1 MGGGLTQLIAI
12 GAPDVF
18 LIGDPQKSLWKRNSV
33 RRTNFAVESIENTF
47 DLRFGEPTFINIKR
61 SGDLVK
67 NCVLEITMKRSSTE
81 SFYPAEQFIKSVTV
95 VIGGQ
100 DIEIITDFPNWSRVH
115 DELFNDTEM
124 RSANYRMQNFRNDDP
139 PGAIRTFY
147 VDLPLF
153 FTKYL
158 STALPMI
165 ALQYH
170 DIQLKISFNEPYN
183 IPGLDPVYIPQV
195 RFYTD
200 YVFLDRLEREYF
212 VSTPHEYIIEQ
223 LQTVTFTPK
232 IADYVTTAVYDL
244 PFNLPT
250 RYIIWFYKS
259 NLHGQYTTSNI
270 QFETNEAFAPM
281 FKSVLKCNGLDR
293 FTERPGGYFN
303 LVQSTQALG
312 QAASAGIYMY
322 SFGVKA
328 NEQDSA
334 GTMNFSRLDMV
345 SLSITSKAATA
356 ASISDILDMSTTLET
371 GLTKFNGIT
380 VFARNYNVLRVMD
393 GMGGVLFAN

>member
-1 MGGGLTQLIAI
+1 MGGLTQLVAI

-18 LIGDPQKSLWKRNSV
+18 LIGDPQRSLWKRNSV
-33 RRTNFAVESIENTF
+33 RRTNFAVESIESTF
-47 DLRFGEPTFINIKR
+47 DLRFGEPSFITIKK

-95 VIGGQ
+95 MIGGQ
-100 DIEIITDFPNWSRVH
+100 EIEHIADFPNWSRVH

-124 RSANYRMQNFRNDDP
+124 RSANYRMQNFRDDDP

-153 FTKYL
+153 FSNYL

-170 DIQLKISFNEPYN
+170 EIQLKISFNEPYN
-183 IPGLDPVYIPQV
+183 IPGVDPVYIPQV
-195 RFYTD
+195 RFYAD
-200 YVFLDRLEREYF
+200 YVYLDKLEREYF
-212 VSTPHEYIIEQ
+212 VSKPHEYIIEQ
-223 LQTVTFTPK
+223 LQTAIFPPK
-232 IADYVTTAVYDL
+232 ISESITTAIYDL

-259 NLHGQYTTSNI
+259 NIHGQYTTSNI

-281 FKSVLKCNGLDR
+281 YKAVLKCNGVDR

-303 LVQSTQALG
+303 LVQSTQAVG

-322 SFGVKA
+322 SFGVQA

-334 GTMNFSRLDMV
+334 GTLNFSRLDTV

-356 ASISDILDMSTTLET
+356 ASIADILDMSTTLET
-371 GLTKFNGIT
+371 GLTKFNDIT
-380 VFARNYNVLRVMD
+380 VFARNFNILRVLS
-393 GMGGVLFAN
+393 GCGGLLFAN

>member
-1 MGGGLTQLIAI
+1 MGGLTQLIAV

-18 LIGDPQKSLWKRNSV
+18 LTGDPQRSLWKRNSV
-33 RRTNFAVESIENTF
+33 RRTNFAVESIESTF
-47 DLRFGEPTFINIKR
+47 DLRFGEPSYITIKR

-67 NCVLEITMKRSSTE
+67 NCVLEISMKRSSTE

-100 DIEIITDFPNWSRVH
+100 EIENIIDFPNWSRVH
-115 DELFNDTEM
+115 DEIFNDTEI
-124 RSANYRMQNFRNDDP
+124 RAANYRMQNFRDDDP

-170 DIQLKISFNEPYN
+170 EIQLKMSFNEPYN
-183 IPGLDPVYIPQV
+183 IPGIDSVYIPQV
-195 RFYTD
+195 RFYAD
-200 YVFLDRLEREYF
+200 YVYLDRQEREYF
-212 VSTPHEYIIEQ
+212 VSNPHEYIIEQ
-223 LQTVTFTPK
+223 LQTATFQPK
-232 IADYVTTAVYDL
+232 ISDSITTGIYDL

-281 FKSVLKCNGLDR
+281 YKAVLKCNGVDR
-293 FTERPGGYFN
+293 FSERPGGYFN
-303 LVQSTQALG
+303 LVQSTPAAG
-312 QAASAGIYMY
+312 QAPSAGIYMY
-322 SFGVKA
+322 SFGVKSD
-328 NEQDSA
+328 EQDSA
-334 GTMNFSRLDMV
+334 GTLNFSRLDMV
-345 SLSITSKAATA
+345 SLSVTSKAATA
-356 ASISDILDMSTTLET
+356 ASIADITDMSTTLET
-371 GLTKFNGIT
+371 GLTKFTDVT
-380 VFARNYNVLRVMD
+380 VFARNFNILRVME
-393 GMGGVLFAN
+393 GMGGLLFAN